1 MLVGVKIAPRI
12 ILLFLPVLVA
22 PMAVQTT
29 LAARAARQGIASI
42 AADHLRFKTEELVR
56 FANSQSRLLESNGL
70 SGSPEFVAA
79 AKATVSAYADGL
91 AGEPGE
97 RIAAIDSA
105 GSLAFGVGDGDWSD
119 ADVAALSGLRGT
131 AEGWRDL
138 ALPDGH
144 RVSFIASFPPF
155 GWTLVVSVLADRFF
169 SPVTRIITQSV
180 IVGIVAAVAA
190 AALLA
195 VFTGLIT
202 RPIRKVARSMR
213 LVVET
218 GDLSHRLCLPY
229 DDEIGDLGDSFD
241 AMAASLEAAYGEIK
255 HYALEAAI
263 AHRRE
268 SRIRNIF
275 QKYVPAP
282 VIERFFA
289 SPEQMLVGEDRSLA
303 VLFSDIRN
311 FTDLSQWMRPHE
323 VVEFL
328 NQYFGRM
335 ADAVFRHD
343 GVVDKY
349 IGDALMAF
357 FGAPAPDSRSAYH
370 AAVAAFDML
379 RELDTFNKQ
388 RAQAGHGPIAIG
400 IGVNY
405 GSMTIGNI
413 GSDRKMDY
421 TVIGDMV
428 NLASRIEGLTKY
440 YHEPLIVSGSVKE
453 LVSGDFPCRLIDRT
467 RVKGRETEEAIYT
480 MRLLLS
486 PEEERAWRLHEK
498 ALSHYY
504 AREFPE
510 STRIFGEILQI
521 MPEDP
526 VTRMFLERS
535 SFFALTPPPPEWTGV
550 IVHAEK

>member
-12 ILLFLPVLVA
+12 ILLFLPALVA

-56 FANSQSRLLESNGL
+56 FADSQSRLLESNGL
-70 SGSPEFVAA
+70 SASPEFVAA
-79 AKATVSAYADGL
+79 AKATVSAYANGL
-91 AGEPGE
+91 ARAPGE
-97 RIAAIDSA
+97 RIAALD
-105 GSLAFGVGDGDWSD
+105 GSGGLAFGVGDGGWSD

-144 RVSFIASFPPF
+144 RVSFVAAFPPF
-155 GWTLVVSVLADRFF
+155 GWTFVVSVLADRFF

-180 IVGIVAAVAA
+180 IVGIVAALAA
-190 AALLA
+190 AALLS
-195 VFTGLIT
+195 VFAGLIT

-241 AMAASLEAAYGEIK
+241 AMAASLESAYAEIK

-335 ADAVFRHD
+335 ADAVFRHE

-370 AAVAAFDML
+370 AAAAAFDML
-379 RELDTFNKQ
+379 RELEDFNGQ
-388 RAQAGHGPIAIG
+388 RTRAGLGPIGIG

-440 YHEPLIVSGSVKE
+440 YHEPLIVSETVKE

-467 RVKGRETEEAIYT
+467 RVKGRETEEAIYA
-480 MRLLLS
+480 MRLSLS
-486 PEEERAWRLHEK
+486 PEEEKAWKLHEE
-498 ALSHYY
+498 ALSRYY
-504 AREFPE
+504 AREFQE
-510 STRIFGEILQI
+510 STRLFGEILRI

-535 SFFALTPPPPEWTGV
+535 SFFAITPPPPEWTGV